1 MKEEYLNNIEAHKAV
16 LSALPQNNAKNIK
29 AYQEKVSSLLEE
41 YTTDMSLLEEEIS
54 KRNKYYLSI
63 SLNEEIPKTEAS
75 IKDLKP
81 KIPLINPYN
90 SPYEK
95 SGLDIILYKLGH
107 YYTIDLD
114 AVNDNIASAL
124 NIFKKVGINL
134 TIDSFSYSYYAKKY
148 LEKLLSL
155 DPKKDTYQEEL
166 KQSFESI
173 YWSCPDIIN
182 HITLNF
188 KYLYY
193 QNEKKFIT
201 YYESLSE
208 ELISQNI
215 LSSYKALIIKRDNLI
230 SDSKYLLLERFLNNE
245 LSPNDYNKTKISK
258 LTEELISPEDYQEE
272 DIINLNHTPK
282 EYSSY
287 MSLGYLI
294 TDIKTLIADKSK
306 YKGIYQKKHKEI
318 SKKEKELFKENN
330 KIIKLMTKNNPKKF
344 AYYNNLI
351 NNNITILKDMY
362 EELEKNYFLEKLATL
377 NDDITVLDIL
387 TLASSNYNYLIELY
401 KKLTKEPDIE
411 LSKLFDL
418 ITYPYINL
426 LNNIWL
432 KDEKDLSLIIIDKYN
447 LYGFKLTKEML
458 SPDSI
463 DSLITNLNQIII
475 SDSLKKHNLDEAKI
489 KFIKESQS
497 IVNNYAN

>member
-258 LTEELISPEDYQEE
+258 LTEELISLEDYQEE
-272 DIINLNHTPK
+272 DIINLNHTLK

-287 MSLGYLI
+287 MSLEYLI

-306 YKGIYQKKHKEI
+306 YKGIYQKKH
-318 SKKEKELFKENN
+318 
-330 KIIKLMTKNNPKKF
+330 
-344 AYYNNLI
+344 
-351 NNNITILKDMY
+351 
-362 EELEKNYFLEKLATL
+362 